1 MASVISVALASAA
14 IPATPICEVVR
25 SAPTITNSAQQSS
38 HKFLTIRMIQS
49 NIVDKVR
56 LLVDAVRRDKDGKRL
71 TAAHLDALERL
82 DRENKPRAD
91 RWTVTD
97 AANLLGV
104 DPKTVKA
111 GLRRIGIEPEHSK
124 SYSVRECVAAVY
136 GNAEME
142 RERKL
147 RLENEK
153 LEREAKIE
161 AGELV
166 PMADIEPWLLQHY
179 IVPMAGILSSAP
191 TTLDTRC
198 NPEHPEVARKAIA
211 DWIEGTVKPSIRE
224 GLEKP
229 KHRKSK

>member
-1 MASVISVALASAA
+1 MERRTLESKLVRIGYVTKKRGEKIPFRTVLVALMGDKEA
-14 IPATPICEVVR
+14 E
-25 SAPTITNSAQQSS
+25 
-38 HKFLTIRMIQS
+38 TIR
-49 NIVDKVR
+49 NLKAD
-56 LLVDAVRRDKDGKRL
+56 
-71 TAAHLDALERL
+71 
-82 DRENKPRAD
+82 AD
-91 RWTVTD
+91 R
-97 AANLLGV
+97 
-104 DPKTVKA
+104 K
-111 GLRRIGIEPEHSK
+111 
-124 SYSVRECVAAVY
+124 
-136 GNAEME
+136 
-142 RERKL
+142 
-147 RLENEK
+147 
-153 LEREAKIE
+153 EREAKIE